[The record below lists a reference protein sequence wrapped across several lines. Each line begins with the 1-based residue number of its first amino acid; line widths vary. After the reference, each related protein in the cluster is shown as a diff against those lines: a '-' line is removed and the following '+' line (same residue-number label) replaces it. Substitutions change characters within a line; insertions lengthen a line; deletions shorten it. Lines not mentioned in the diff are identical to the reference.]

1 MGGNINGISVW
12 IMLGILGPLVWVVYF
27 FLEYIIFKS
36 MKKPQKEEQDE
47 SAKTD
52 K

>member
-27 FLEYIIFKS
+27 FLEYIIFKA
-36 MKKPQKEEQDE
+36 MKKTQKQERSEEE
-47 SAKTD
+47 KNW
-52 K
+52 